1 MPDGE
6 EKGPDIIPANI
17 INRAYYSG
25 EDIFNILHNFKMSNI
40 LDVFLKRKYPLNHIN
55 FVRSKKFLLLYFG
68 NIIFV
73 VINNA
78 IRKAIF
84 AFLRMYV

>member
-25 EDIFNILHNFKMSNI
+25 EIIIEIMYYFQND
-40 LDVFLKRKYPLNHIN
+40 KYL
-55 FVRSKKFLLLYFG
+55 
-68 NIIFV
+68 
-73 VINNA
+73 
-78 IRKAIF
+78 
-84 AFLRMYV
+84 